1 MTGAPDHHDASAQ
14 RQSADAPVAYPTNHI
29 LAVVD
34 SAAQLNA
41 VRASLTNGGF
51 LDSDIRVETGAE
63 RADAVDASTG
73 HTGLAAV
80 LIRFAE
86 RIGVTDEEM
95 ETKNV
100 YEHAMRNDRFVV
112 SIAADTRERKE
123 RATRI
128 LREHAAHSVAYF
140 GKHSIEHIVP
150 PNKGSERE

>member
-1 MTGAPDHHDASAQ
+1 MTGAPDHHDTSAP
-14 RQSADAPVAYPTNHI
+14 RQNADAPVAYPTNHV
-29 LAVVD
+29 LGVVD
-34 SAAQLNA
+34 TAEQLTA

-51 LDSDIRVETGAE
+51 LDSDIRAETGAE

-73 HTGLAAV
+73 RTGLAAM

-86 RIGVTDEEM
+86 RIGATDEEM

-100 YEHAMRNDRFVV
+100 YEHAMRDGRFVV
-112 SIAADTRERKE
+112 LIAADTPERKE

-150 PNKGSERE
+150 PNKGSDRE

>member
-1 MTGAPDHHDASAQ
+1 MTGAPDHHDTSAP
-14 RQSADAPVAYPTNHI
+14 RQNADAPVAYPTNHV
-29 LAVVD
+29 LGVVD
-34 SAAQLNA
+34 TAEQLTA

-63 RADAVDASTG
+63 RADTVDASTG
-73 HTGLAAV
+73 RTGLAAM

-86 RIGVTDEEM
+86 RIGATDEEM

-100 YEHAMRNDRFVV
+100 YEHAMRDNRFVV
-112 SIAADTRERKE
+112 LIAADTPERKE
-123 RATRI
+123 RATQI

-150 PNKGSERE
+150 PNKGSQRE